1 MNRDLRLSKVLP
13 IVILAII
20 LILVSLHVPQLSLLL
35 LLVPVPFA
43 LIGTLT
49 NIKNNIIIL
58 ILTCV
63 VSIFFVKPIY
73 IADVF
78 INSIIPGMLIG
89 MVAKKVLK
97 NQDSN
102 KYEPIFAGSLI
113 FILSIAI
120 HYFISKYT
128 FNIDLLEEIL
138 GIFNTSLETQKSF
151 IEAATDIEIFNTQNI
166 MDTFRNLIPSM
177 LFFRGMI
184 LSIVIYLVEVF
195 ALRKMKYGNLSDIK
209 FRYFYLPGNAI
220 MISFILYLLM
230 ILLSS
235 MKTPLYTEAIF
246 LNLQVV
252 FNFMFIIQGL
262 SVCTYFVKKWL
273 SQGTGKKVL
282 IGVLC
287 VGIFGVTGISFIGMI
302 DSILDFRNVRVCK
315 SI

>member
-49 NIKNNIIIL
+49 NIKNNTIIL

-138 GIFNTSLETQKSF
+138 GIFNTSLEAQKSL

-209 FRYFYLPGNAI
+209 FIYFYLPGNAI

-252 FNFMFIIQGL
+252 FNFMFMIQGF

-287 VGIFGVTGISFIGMI
+287 VGIFGVTGISFIGMV

>member
-138 GIFNTSLETQKSF
+138 GIFNTSLEDQKSL

-166 MDTFRNLIPSM
+166 MDTFTNLIPSM

-273 SQGTGKKVL
+273 SKGTGKKVL

-287 VGIFGVTGISFIGMI
+287 VGIFGVTGISFIGMV

>member
-113 FILSIAI
+113 FIFSIAI

-138 GIFNTSLETQKSF
+138 GIFNTSLEDQKSL

-273 SQGTGKKVL
+273 SKGTGKKVL

-287 VGIFGVTGISFIGMI
+287 VGIFGVTGISFIGMV